1 MKELPPEP
9 PTPTLPSVLPGPGG
23 RPHMQSLPA
32 PPLLPELQQPRRL
45 PALLLHGRHP
55 AVRQLLLRPPPGKC
69 ACVYARVSTH
79 APPLGAPPPLPE
91 PSGVWSE
98 NWPSGILSACK
109 DTHFQAPTM
118 APVSTDPSDHRPDSH
133 ILPRTPL
140 SLVSSLSPAPL
151 SSPPWPPHSPVT
163 SVLTPLSAMPP

>member
-69 ACVYARVSTH
+69 TCVYARASAH
-79 APPLGAPPPLPE
+79 APPLGAPTPALRGPF
-91 PSGVWSE
+91 
-98 NWPSGILSACK
+98 WPSGILSACK
-109 DTHFQAPTM
+109 DTHLQAPTM
-118 APVSTDPSDHRPDSH
+118 APVSTDPSDHRPDPH
-133 ILPRTPL
+133 TLPGTPL

-151 SSPPWPPHSPVT
+151 SSPPWPPHSPIT
-163 SVLTPLSAMPP
+163 SVLAPFLAMPP